1 MDNKIYSIWS
11 MEPEPPLY
19 ISGLAPAYSRGN
31 YVVYNSLWL
40 TPGTHTAAVAEHGVA
55 GGRIDPVE

>member
-1 MDNKIYSIWS
+1 
-11 MEPEPPLY
+11 MEPELPLY